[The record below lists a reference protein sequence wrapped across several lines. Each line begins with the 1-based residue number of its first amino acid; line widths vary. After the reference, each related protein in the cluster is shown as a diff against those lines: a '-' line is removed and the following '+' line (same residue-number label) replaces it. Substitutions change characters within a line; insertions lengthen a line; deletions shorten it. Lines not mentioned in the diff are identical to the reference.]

1 MDKALVMS
9 LVLFLSMTSGCFG
22 LFDDELDTDTDD
34 SECTEF
40 EYSGGTA
47 SWTFMMYISDSDL
60 EYFAITDIVEM
71 EYIGSSEDVN
81 IVVQFDRWDGY
92 DAPDMDDESNGDWE
106 SAKRFYITRDC
117 NGTLKDHEIHSPAV
131 EDLGEINT
139 GDPDELVSFV
149 EWAMTNY
156 PAENYALD
164 IWDHGGGVAGVAYEQ
179 SCPDYC
185 YSFGNEPDK
194 LTLPEIDW
202 ALNEITNNGQD
213 KLDIVGFDA
222 CLMSTIEVVE
232 VVYPYADIM
241 LASEILEPGTGWD
254 YTFLEILIDEPE
266 TTASELGAEIVNSFV
281 AQGGSGTLLNPSSS
295 YALSMLDMS
304 KAQAAIDSFKNLNL
318 LVGATTITSDL
329 DEVRSQAIHVE
340 QGDSS
345 SAVDLIQL
353 LNNLAMFTDDPD
365 VQNAAEE
372 AASAVS
378 DMIMM
383 AESINGKSCVLSVCV
398 LSDIDTNGMT
408 GISVLFPSSESEWVT
423 RSRGV
428 SESVE
433 ESGWSE
439 VMEDYYDY
447 LEDEQVLFFMNESL
461 IYDTADF
468 DDDGT
473 NDSISL
479 ALEIESIY
487 DGMFGNLTLDVFNN
501 RGYWIDGIEY
511 EFEINS
517 TEIVYLELWDVTYT
531 HTEEDGPAEMLR
543 IEAVLSLVLEDGTH
557 ILQEWVETPPE
568 YLTHYHE

>member
-1 MDKALVMS
+1 MS

-22 LFDDELDTDTDD
+22 LFDDELDTDLDN

-71 EYIGSSEDVN
+71 ESIGSDEDVN
-81 IVVQFDRWDGY
+81 VVVQFDRWDGY

-241 LASEILEPGTGWD
+241 IASEILEPGTGWD
-254 YTFLEILIDEPE
+254 YTFLELLIDDPE

-318 LVGATTITSDL
+318 LVGSTTITSDL

-353 LNNLAMFTDDPD
+353 LNNLALFTDDPD
-365 VQNAAEE
+365 VQAAAAE
-372 AASAVS
+372 ASSAVS

-383 AESINGKSCVLSVCV
+383 AKSVDGKSCVLGICI

-428 SESVE
+428 TESVE
-433 ESGWSE
+433 DSGWSE

-447 LEDEQVLFFMNESL
+447 LEEEQVLFFMNESL

-487 DGMFGNLTLDVFNN
+487 DGVFGNLTLDVFNN

-531 HTEEDGPAEMLR
+531 HTEDDGPAEMLR

-557 ILQEWVETPPE
+557 VLQEWVETPPE

>member
-1 MDKALVMS
+1 MEKAVLMS
-9 LVLFLSMTSGCFG
+9 LILISSMTSGCFG
-22 LFDDELDTDTDD
+22 LFDDELVPDVDN

-40 EYSGGTA
+40 EYSGGIA

-60 EYFAITDIVEM
+60 EYFSITDIVEM
-71 EYIGSSEDVN
+71 ESVGSNEEVN
-81 IVVQFDRWDGY
+81 IIVQFDRWDGH

-106 SAKRFYITRDC
+106 SAKRFYIIKDC
-117 NGTLKDHEIHSPAV
+117 YGSLSDHEIHSPPV
-131 EDLGEINT
+131 DDLGEINT
-139 GDPDELVSFV
+139 GDPTELVSFV
-149 EWAMTNY
+149 EWAMSNY

-179 SCPDYC
+179 SCPEYC

-202 ALNEITNNGQD
+202 ALDEITNGGQD

-254 YTFLEILIDEPE
+254 YTFLQMLIDDPD
-266 TTASELGAEIVNSFV
+266 TTPVELGAEIVDSFV
-281 AQGGSGTLLNPSSS
+281 AQGIPGATGFTPS

-304 KAQAAIDSFKNLNL
+304 NAQVAIDSFKALNG
-318 LVGATTITSDL
+318 LVDSTSIVSDL
-329 DEVRSQAIHVE
+329 NQVRLHSIHVE
-340 QGDSS
+340 PGDSS

-353 LNNLAMFTDDPD
+353 LNNLALFTEDPE
-365 VQNAAEE
+365 VRSAAE
-372 AASAVS
+372 AASSAVS
-378 DMIMM
+378 AMIM
-383 AESINGKSCVLSVCV
+383 ESEFVDGQSCILGICV
-398 LSDIDTNGMT
+398 LSDIDTTGMT
-408 GISVLFPSSESEWVT
+408 GISVLFPSSESEWTT

-428 SESVE
+428 TESVE

-447 LEDEQVLFFMNESL
+447 LEGEQVLFFLNESL

-468 DDDGT
+468 DDDGS

-487 DGMFGNLTLDVFNN
+487 DGVFGNLTLDVFNN
-501 RGYWIDGIEY
+501 RGYWIDGVEY

-531 HTEEDGPAEMLR
+531 HTEEDGPAELLR
-543 IEAVLSLVLEDGTH
+543 IEAVLSLVLEDGTQV
-557 ILQEWVETPPE
+557 IQEWVETPPE
-568 YLTHYHE
+568 YLTHYLE